1 MPAGTRPGRAQWRMS
16 VSTFV
21 LTLVCYT
28 AAQLTKHSRW
38 MLHTSV
44 SPHLSHSC
52 WIKIWENHR
61 FSDSK
66 FRRPIYTGHSVFVKS
81 PNFCEEHYSQAKLS
95 STSECNYC
103 APRTSLSS
111 PRHVSCLSYKTSILF
126 PVPSMC
132 LLLCISKCRLM
143 MNPTRMILCNN
154 SSLLWWVNWMSL
166 VGCWI

>member
-1 MPAGTRPGRAQWRMS
+1 MPAGTRPGPAQWRMS
-16 VSTFV
+16 VSTSV

-28 AAQLTKHSRW
+28 AARLTKHSHW

-52 WIKIWENHR
+52 WIKIWETHR

-66 FRRPIYTGHSVFVKS
+66 FRRPIYTGHSVFVRS
-81 PNFCEEHYSQAKLS
+81 TAAQLS
-95 STSECNYC
+95 TTSECNYC
-103 APRTSLSS
+103 GPRYLAL
-111 PRHVSCLSYKTSILF
+111 RLAHLDMLGVCLITSILF

-132 LLLCISKCRLM
+132 LLLCISKCRQM
-143 MNPTRMILCNN
+143 MMILCNN

-166 VGCWI
+166 DGC